1 MGRLLAPPSL
11 PWWWSTGVTPPSLDK
26 CNDDHNVDTSSLG
39 KMRVQIM
46 VQTSQLPRPGN
57 ELSLVDPDTGEAE
70 GNPTQTS
77 SAPRVWPP
85 VPVACFKTRGNS
97 RGSEN
102 VIKVF
107 SLYLA
112 RHSKSF
118 MCKRWIEFNEERRN
132 LQMFFLC
139 LWRFCSFF
147 FTSYLK
153 RWPPFNNTKKLSIC
167 QDHLEFF
174 SLHVFSC
181 QVRNVTTRC
190 IAHRQRGDPI
200 CLLRFVF
207 CPSAIHHIISALQHC
222 STAVTPDPPPV
233 NAVLLHF
240 YPRWLAW

>member
-1 MGRLLAPPSL
+1 MKTEFSNAENTCPGESPSYFCKEGVGRLLAPPSL

-26 CNDDHNVDTSSLG
+26 CSDNDDHNVDTSSLG

-46 VQTSQLPRPGN
+46 VQTSQLPQPGN

-102 VIKVF
+102 VVKVF
-107 SLYLA
+107 SLYLS

-132 LQMFFLC
+132 LQMFFC
-139 LWRFCSFF
+139 ACEDSVVSFSRR
-147 FTSYLK
+147 T
-153 RWPPFNNTKKLSIC
+153 
-167 QDHLEFF
+167 
-174 SLHVFSC
+174 
-181 QVRNVTTRC
+181 
-190 IAHRQRGDPI
+190 
-200 CLLRFVF
+200 
-207 CPSAIHHIISALQHC
+207 
-222 STAVTPDPPPV
+222 
-233 NAVLLHF
+233 
-240 YPRWLAW
+240 

>member
-1 MGRLLAPPSL
+1 MLRTLVRVKAPLTFVKREWAGYWPLPPS
-11 PWWWSTGVTPPSLDK
+11 P
-26 CNDDHNVDTSSLG
+26 DDGHNVDTSSLG

-107 SLYLA
+107 SLYLS

-118 MCKRWIEFNEERRN
+118 MCKR
-132 LQMFFLC
+132 
-139 LWRFCSFF
+139 
-147 FTSYLK
+147 
-153 RWPPFNNTKKLSIC
+153 
-167 QDHLEFF
+167 
-174 SLHVFSC
+174 
-181 QVRNVTTRC
+181 
-190 IAHRQRGDPI
+190 
-200 CLLRFVF
+200 
-207 CPSAIHHIISALQHC
+207 
-222 STAVTPDPPPV
+222 
-233 NAVLLHF
+233 
-240 YPRWLAW
+240 